1 MSKKG
6 AATAMG
12 GCLSGDRPLEK
23 ADVQTSIKTG
33 AHGGSVASK
42 HRARG
47 SRKSVWLCTQRSFPP
62 TPVGDSIRTTEAD
75 YGYKITNP
83 PSELVAWSVD
93 DVERWAAGLGLPKA
107 SLAALKV

>member
-1 MSKKG
+1 
-6 AATAMG
+6 MG

-47 SRKSVWLCTQRSFPP
+47 SRKSAPCGFALSARSHPRLQAIQYGP
-62 TPVGDSIRTTEAD
+62 QKLIMAIRSQIRRQSLWRGLLTTW
-75 YGYKITNP
+75 N
-83 PSELVAWSVD
+83 
-93 DVERWAAGLGLPKA
+93 AGQQ
-107 SLAALKV
+107 V